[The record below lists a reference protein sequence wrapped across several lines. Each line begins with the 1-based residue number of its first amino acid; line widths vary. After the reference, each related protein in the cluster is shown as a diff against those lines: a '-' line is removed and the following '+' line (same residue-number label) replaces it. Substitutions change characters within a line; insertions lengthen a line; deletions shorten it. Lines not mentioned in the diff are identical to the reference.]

1 MERTL
6 IIIKPDAVRDRHIGE
21 IISRFEK
28 GNFNIIGLKMLKLSR
43 EECENFYYVHYGKE
57 FYERLINFMI
67 SGEVVCMVLEGEGVI
82 KRVRDLIG
90 PTNPKE
96 APKGTIRGDFG
107 SEMPANAVHASD
119 SLESAKFEVN
129 FFFPDKSF

>member
-6 IIIKPDAVRDRHIGE
+6 VIIKPDAVKNKHIGE

-28 GNFNIIGLKMLKLSR
+28 NDFNIIGLKMLKLSR
-43 EECENFYYVHYGKE
+43 EECENFYYIHYGKE

-67 SGEVVCMVLEGEGVI
+67 SGEIVCMVLEGENVI
-82 KRVRDLIG
+82 NRVREFIG
-90 PTNPKE
+90 PTDPKL
-96 APKGTIRGDFG
+96 AKKGTIRGDFG

-129 FFFPDKSF
+129 YFFPDKAF